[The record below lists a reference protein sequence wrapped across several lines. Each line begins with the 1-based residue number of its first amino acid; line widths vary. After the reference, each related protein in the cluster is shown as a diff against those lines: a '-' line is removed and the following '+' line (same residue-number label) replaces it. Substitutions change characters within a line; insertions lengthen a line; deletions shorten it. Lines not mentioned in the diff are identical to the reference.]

1 LPNKIITP
9 SNLIQILDITI
20 SNGQLTATINPKGA
34 ELNSLKNAANTEF
47 IWEGDAKYW
56 GKHSPILFPIV
67 GTLKNNSYLYNGQV
81 HALTRHGFARDNMFA
96 IKEQTENSVTFSL
109 SQNEDT
115 LRVYPFKFEL
125 QLAYILKDKALHL
138 NYTVINNGTGKMPF
152 SIGAHPAFALPGAFD
167 DYSLKFEKTENLIS
181 TMLEDDLLSDQV
193 TTIPTSNGTLPLN
206 YSLFENDALI
216 FKSLQSKE
224 VTIAKDGNDYI
235 KVSFVDFP
243 HLGIWTKEDAPFLCI
258 EPWQGYSDSPETRGN
273 LIEKEGVVLLEEG
286 ESYKASF
293 AIEII
298 A

>member
-1 LPNKIITP
+1 M
-9 SNLIQILDITI
+9 DITI
-20 SNGQLTATINPKGA
+20 SNGQITAIINPKGA
-34 ELNSLKNAANTEF
+34 ELNSLKNEAGTEF

-67 GTLKNNSYLYNGQV
+67 GTLKNNSYLCNGQIY
-81 HALTRHGFARDNMFA
+81 ALTRHGFARDNTFTV
-96 IKEQTENSVTFSL
+96 KDRTENSVTFSL
-109 SQNEDT
+109 SYNDDT

-125 QLAYILKDKALHL
+125 ELAYIINDNVLHL
-138 NYTVINNGTGKMPF
+138 NYSVINTGSGKMPF
-152 SIGAHPAFALPGAFD
+152 SIGAHPAFALPGNFEN
-167 DYSLKFEKTENLIS
+167 YSLKFENDKNLVS

-193 TTIPTSNGTLPLN
+193 ITIPTSNGMLPLN

-235 KVSFVDFP
+235 KVSFADFP
-243 HLGIWTKEDAPFLCI
+243 HLGIWTKKGAPFLCI
-258 EPWQGYSDSPETRGN
+258 EPWQGYSDLPNTRGN
-273 LIEKEGVVLLEEG
+273 LIEKEGVVVLDEG
-286 ESYKASF
+286 EWYKASF